1 MSSPGKRRSQVE
13 RIVETGKFENRI
25 AMERITIG
33 LSTALNCLLF
43 CEGARKLIETDDVVA
58 IVKEDSNGNEAA
70 SHYDQAHVPSVRV
83 DQTLKDQ
90 TEGLLGAGHS
100 VSFWFSCLPLRRLR

>member
-1 MSSPGKRRSQVE
+1 MMENGKIE
-13 RIVETGKFENRI
+13 HHM
-25 AMERITIG
+25 AMEQITIG
-33 LSTALNCLLF
+33 LSIALNRLLF

-70 SHYDQAHVPSVRV
+70 SHYDQSHVPSVRV
-83 DQTLKDQ
+83 DQTLQDQ

-100 VSFWFSCLPLRRLR
+100 VSFWFSCIPLRRLR

>member
-1 MSSPGKRRSQVE
+1 M
-13 RIVETGKFENRI
+13 ETGQIEHHM
-25 AMERITIG
+25 AMEQITIG
-33 LSTALNCLLF
+33 LSIALNRLLS

-70 SHYDQAHVPSVRV
+70 SHYDQSHVPSVRV
-83 DQTLKDQ
+83 DQTLQDQ
-90 TEGLLGAGHS
+90 TEGLLGAGNS